1 MWNRG
6 LSFGKG
12 DFKFYRGFD
21 AWMDV
26 FPEEDKLRY
35 PEIFNFPKGLYEVQ
49 LSKPLGIVFEEIDMG
64 KGLYVKD
71 LVENGNAAL
80 SNNIAVGD
88 VLVGI
93 TAVKVVGAKYE
104 RRLIPARNFDFDTLV
119 GAITSND
126 PRYGCDDVLLVFER
140 PNEADPQVVDKF
152 MEFFEPPFDNPWK
165 QRQ

>member
-1 MWNRG
+1 MG
-6 LSFGKG
+6 
-12 DFKFYRGFD
+12 
-21 AWMDV
+21 V

-35 PEIFNFPKGLYEVQ
+35 PEIFNFPKGVYEVQ
-49 LSKPLGIVFEEIDMG
+49 LSKPLGIVFEEIELG

-71 LVENGNAAL
+71 LVENGHAAR
-80 SNNIAVGD
+80 SPIEIGIGD

-126 PRYGCDDVLLVFER
+126 PRYGCDNVILVFER
-140 PNEADPQVVDKF
+140 PNEADPKVVDQF
-152 MEFFEPPFDNPWK
+152 MRFFEPPFDNPWK
-165 QRQ
+165 QQQ